1 MARNLV
7 RDERQGDLFGAPP
20 APSTKPPRRTPA
32 PKLER
37 VEEPA
42 SARAAPTTPVKAL
55 TKPTIDEILEDMPD
69 RELADLVVEATRL
82 VKRRLARGQGR
93 GLRSKGAGRQ
103 TSPLTDALHRIGRE
117 LMEFEDSDAL
127 E

>member
-1 MARNLV
+1 
-7 RDERQGDLFGAPP
+7 
-20 APSTKPPRRTPA
+20 
-32 PKLER
+32 
-37 VEEPA
+37 
-42 SARAAPTTPVKAL
+42 
-55 TKPTIDEILEDMPD
+55 MPD
-69 RELADLVVEATRL
+69 RELADLVVEAMRL